1 MDQLNYI
8 THLNVQ
14 TNCNLSFSLINIEDL
29 VSFALEKKLKIIS
42 ISDYQPYDFLNFYYL
57 CKLNK
62 IKPIWCL
69 KKLVR
74 INENKSLI
82 INFFP
87 KTYPDFRYLNKI
99 IYKND
104 DFILIETLRDL
115 SSRCLLVLES
125 RSEDDFIFISELK
138 NNLDSHLES
147 FSLSNVYI
155 GINFFPKNIESLNSK
170 LNLSNILPFFS
181 VKTFNKDDEGFL
193 NVLKKT
199 TLSGNFLK
207 EDLSS
212 N

>member
-104 DFILIETLRDL
+104 DFILIETL
-115 SSRCLLVLES
+115 
-125 RSEDDFIFISELK
+125 
-138 NNLDSHLES
+138 
-147 FSLSNVYI
+147 
-155 GINFFPKNIESLNSK
+155 
-170 LNLSNILPFFS
+170 
-181 VKTFNKDDEGFL
+181 
-193 NVLKKT
+193 
-199 TLSGNFLK
+199 
-207 EDLSS
+207 
-212 N
+212 